1 MKLNSVPLEPFNH
14 PLLLKHNVSVNI
26 KRDDLLHAV
35 VSGNKLFKL
44 MFNLNEFKRLHKKTL
59 ITFGGAYSNHLHATA
74 FMGKELGV
82 QTVGIIR
89 GEQLL
94 PLNPTLKDCTD
105 WGMIL
110 EPVSRGDYRQKQAS
124 ADIQNIINKYS
135 SAYIVPEGG
144 ANELGVLGAAKILE
158 GIDQKK
164 FDTVVVACGT
174 GVTMAGIVS
183 ACEPHLRVIGMPA
196 LKAEKWMASE
206 IQGWLDVVGCSNKN
220 WMVEYQYHFGGYGKT
235 KPELLQFIEEMEQQ
249 YQLLLDPIYTGKAFY
264 GLLKMI
270 EHGEVVSGS
279 RVLFIHSGGLQ
290 GSRGFL
296 VGRA

>member
-26 KRDDLLHAV
+26 KRDDLLHDV
-35 VSGNKLFKL
+35 VSGNKLYKL
-44 MFNLNEFKRLHKKTL
+44 MFNLEQFKRSRKKTL

-74 FMGKELGV
+74 FMGKESKF
-82 QTVGIIR
+82 QTVAIVR

-110 EPVSRGDYRQKQAS
+110 EPVSRSSYRQKQAS
-124 ADIQNIINKYS
+124 PDIQHIISKYP
-135 SAYIVPEGG
+135 SAYVVPEGG

-158 GIDQKK
+158 GVDQKK
-164 FDTVVVACGT
+164 VDVVVVACGT

-183 ACEPHLRVIGMPA
+183 ACEPHVLVVGMPA
-196 LKAEKWMASE
+196 LKAHNWMASE
-206 IQGWLDVVGCSNKN
+206 IQGWLDVVNCSNTN
-220 WMVEYQYHFGGYGKT
+220 WMVECDYHFGGYGKT
-235 KPELLQFIEEMEQQ
+235 KSELLQFIEKMAQD

-270 EHGEVVSGS
+270 ELGEIVSGS

-290 GSRGFL
+290 GNRGL
-296 VGRA
+296 AK